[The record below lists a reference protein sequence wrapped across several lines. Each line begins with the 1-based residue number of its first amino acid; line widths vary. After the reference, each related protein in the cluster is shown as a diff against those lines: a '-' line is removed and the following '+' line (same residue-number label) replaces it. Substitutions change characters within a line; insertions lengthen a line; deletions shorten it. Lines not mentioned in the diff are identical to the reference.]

1 VKDIWDSFKDNSK
14 DDGKTEENSNGLM
27 PLLNILEEYI
37 HPIRFAIQFYNI
49 TQQKYLADSEI
60 IKDFLINRLVEVEST
75 LTTGLKRY
83 VFTES
88 GNDPY

>member
-37 HPIRFAIQFYNI
+37 HPIRFAIQFIISHNKNI
-49 TQQKYLADSEI
+49 WQIQKL
-60 IKDFLINRLVEVEST
+60 
-75 LTTGLKRY
+75 LK
-83 VFTES
+83 TS
-88 GNDPY
+88 L